1 MPGVSAHLGGT
12 VIMPLAIDPNSKL
25 LGSPPADLVLRISR
39 SSLDQA
45 PQSLRLPESKC
56 TVGADP
62 ACTIATEYALH
73 PVHCLILRGPRGAV
87 VRRWAPDT
95 LLNGAPFDD
104 APLREGD
111 QLTIGDDVVEVI
123 DLGIGPA
130 PKKETSGLVAAPRNV
145 LHETTETTENA
156 ALAKLRAARDI
167 ARQRSRSLL
176 AELRKATTAR
186 REQQAIA
193 ESAVR
198 TSEASQDHSRQLEN
212 TLQNS
217 EHALAESRSLLH
229 ALQEE
234 LQQKHNA
241 WDAEREEL
249 RNPQAEQELAL
260 QIHDLTQK
268 WTLSGFKLRLLQD
281 VLFESG
287 RFWLKQQSEET
298 PAVASDRICEENE
311 VLRKELDR
319 LGQSHQIEADEALQ
333 ARQTLQSELATFQA
347 ELQASREEAQRLE
360 QERQSLQAIQAR
372 SDQDL
377 ESLRSELQ
385 ASLKE
390 ARRREQERQNL
401 QAIQARSDQDLESLR
416 SELKAS
422 LKEARRREQERQNLQ
437 AQSDQDLESLRSELQ
452 ASREESLRVEQERQ
466 DLQSRY
472 EDLRRQHNDVQCEAI
487 AQTPRSERLEADA
500 SWDAREQP
508 APAVFAD
515 EPFTGGDSE
524 HALPRGESVATNGKD
539 DSASEGEAEEDSI
552 KAYMSQLLQRL
563 KSDTDSTPRERPQ
576 ASQAAPASTPVSAP
590 EPDTKPE
597 EVSPEPSNE
606 VQQEPPCEMPPRRPA
621 PDQSLN
627 LEAMR
632 DLANSSARQA
642 INKHARKL
650 AVAELGAKLALVAT
664 AATSTAYLA
673 FYSTGGSA
681 VVYASAAVT
690 GAVALVWGRQVL
702 LIFRG
707 GTPAPKEQAPSEP
720 EKKAP
725 APELP
730 ETDL

>member
-39 SSLDQA
+39 SSLDHA

-62 ACTIATEYALH
+62 ACTIATDYALH

-104 APLREGD
+104 APLHEGD

-130 PKKETSGLVAAPRNV
+130 SKKETSGLVAAPKNG

-198 TSEASQDHSRQLEN
+198 TSDASKDHSRQLEN

-287 RFWLKQQSEET
+287 RFWLKQQTEET
-298 PAVASDRICEENE
+298 PAVASDRISEENE
-311 VLRKELDR
+311 ALRQELDR

-360 QERQSLQAIQAR
+360 QERESLQAIQAR

-390 ARRREQERQNL
+390 TQRREQERQSL
-401 QAIQARSDQDLESLR
+401 QSLQTRSDQDLESLR

-452 ASREESLRVEQERQ
+452 ASREEALRVEQERQ

-472 EDLRRQHNDVQCEAI
+472 EDLCRQRNDVRCEAI
-487 AQTPRSERLEADA
+487 AEAPTPERLEADA
-500 SWDAREQP
+500 SLAAREQA
-508 APAVFAD
+508 APAVDVD
-515 EPFTGGDSE
+515 EQFKGGGSE
-524 HALPRGESVATNGKD
+524 HALPRGESVATNGEE

-576 ASQAAPASTPVSAP
+576 ASQAAPASTP
-590 EPDTKPE
+590 EPE
-597 EVSPEPSNE
+597 EVSPEPSPSNE
-606 VQQEPPCEMPPRRPA
+606 VLQEPPCEMPPRRPA

-681 VVYASAAVT
+681 VMYASAAVT
-690 GAVALVWGRQVL
+690 SAVALVWGRQVL

-707 GTPAPKEQAPSEP
+707 GPPTAKEQSQSEP

-730 ETDL
+730 ESELPETDL